1 MNQLL
6 NWSPPTASSHNVFK
20 RPPMLFRPGVL
31 FPILCA
37 DDLLD
42 LVDKFKDLKSKGI
55 GRVAPWFIPASRY
68 QKYTGST
75 LNIDDDSPEYWA
87 ALKTI
92 QDAAD
97 AVGISVIL
105 HDENGWPSGQA
116 GGRILKKGG
125 RKWMRQRL
133 QPTASKPW
141 NTEPL
146 EKGSINPDTPQ
157 PDLLN
162 PEVGAAVVDF
172 VHNKHKEQLGGSLP
186 ECMPWVYA
194 DEPTFGGIGHDPI
207 TEFIWTT
214 GLEQQFI
221 ERYGYSIEPFI
232 AELTDQKRTV
242 LPRKTAQARIDYFD
256 LLAYLFESNYLRPI
270 FQWCER
276 NQVASG
282 GHLLLEHDPRRFME
296 GGCGHLLRS
305 FRYFH
310 IPGIDSIFQES
321 HPHKRSHHFPKYASS
336 IARQTGRLCSSMP
349 FGASSCAVTPAIFKW
364 TIDHELVRGIN
375 LFLPWGYSPNNDI
388 HYQWSRPVFGHY
400 GPLWEYMDIAYNYTA
415 RMSYVLS
422 IGKPECRTALY
433 FDMRSIWAGEPWKSQ
448 AIAAQEV
455 IAQSLLETQHDFDFV
470 DDLALKQA
478 TVSDNAELV
487 VGNMCY
493 DTLIIPPTD
502 WMETAAHKNVQH
514 FIAAGGTVLSQG
526 TPNRPLLRTTNPQQM
541 MRVCKRISQ
550 DEALYFIV
558 NEGNTTI
565 NTDVLFDE
573 ENFPQR
579 LIPESGECDAV
590 HALCKNGKIHVALK
604 LAPWESCV
612 LRFAKNNTATTNTRE
627 TSKTALE
634 NWSLGIINET
644 SIRNK
649 KIVSHTTDSIKFL
662 SGKLGD
668 WSDLF
673 GPNFCGTVRYRS
685 EFKLTDIE
693 LKNDWV
699 LDLGNVNY
707 ACSLRLNDTPIDR
720 KAWSPFHFLLP
731 SNLLLEKNIIEIDV
745 TNTLS
750 NLFTSIEYQKHIES
764 IYSKEG
770 ARYVH
775 QLKPWEEATRPSGL
789 MGPVTIQSKTVED

>member
-6 NWSPPTASSHNVFK
+6 NWSPPTASSENVFK
-20 RPPMLFRPGVL
+20 RPPKLFRPGVL

-75 LNIDDDSPEYWA
+75 LDIDDDSPEYWA

-92 QDAAD
+92 QNAAD
-97 AVGISVIL
+97 TVGISIIL

-125 RKWMRQRL
+125 KKWMRQRL
-133 QPTASKPW
+133 QPTASNPW

-162 PEVGAAVVDF
+162 PEVGTAVLDF

-186 ECMPWVYA
+186 ERMPWVYA

-221 ERYGYSIEPFI
+221 KRYGYSIEPFI
-232 AELTDQKRTV
+232 AELIDQKRAV
-242 LPRKTAQARIDYFD
+242 LSRKTAQARIDYFD

-349 FGASSCAVTPAIFKW
+349 FGASSCAVTPAIYKW

-422 IGKPECRTALY
+422 MGKPECRTALY

-448 AIAAQEV
+448 AIEAQEV

-478 TVSDNAELV
+478 TVSGDAELV

-502 WMETAAHKNVQH
+502 WMETAAHKNVQR

-526 TPNRPLLRTTNPQQM
+526 TPNRPLIRTANSEQM

-565 NTDVLFDE
+565 KTEVLFDE
-573 ENFPQR
+573 QNFPQR

-590 HALCKNGKIHVALK
+590 HAVCKNGKIHVPLK
-604 LAPWESCV
+604 LTPWESCV
-612 LRFAKNNTATTNTRE
+612 LRFAKNNTAATNTRE
-627 TSKTALE
+627 KSKTALE
-634 NWSLGIINET
+634 NWSLGIIQET
-644 SIRNK
+644 SIRDK
-649 KIVSHTTDSIKFL
+649 KIITNTTDSIKFL

-668 WSDLF
+668 WSDFF

-699 LDLGNVNY
+699 LDLGNVKY
-707 ACSLRLNDTPIDR
+707 ACSLMLNGTSIDR

-731 SNLLLEKNIIEIDV
+731 SNLLLENNLIEIDV

-789 MGPVTIQSKTVED
+789 MGPVTIKSKTV